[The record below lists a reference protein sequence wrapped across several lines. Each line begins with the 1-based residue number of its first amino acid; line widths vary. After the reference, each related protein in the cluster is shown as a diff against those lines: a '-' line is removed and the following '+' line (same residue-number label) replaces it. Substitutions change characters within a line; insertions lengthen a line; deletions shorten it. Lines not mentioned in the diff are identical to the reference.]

1 MTQDAKIVI
10 HNNTPWTLIEQQ
22 IFFAYYELYQNDF
35 HSYEQHLNRS
45 YSQIKAFFH
54 NWLRK
59 QPEEVKA
66 KYKLGQRGGR
76 HFAYRNNDTSILKK

>member
-1 MTQDAKIVI
+1 MQQINNPKQR
-10 HNNTPWTLIEQQ
+10 NTPWTLTEQQ
-22 IFFAYYELYQNDF
+22 IFFVYYELYKNDF

-45 YSQIKAFFH
+45 HSQIKAFFH

-66 KYKLGQRGGR
+66 LYKLGQRGGR
-76 HFAYRNNDTSILKK
+76 HFAYRNNDTQIHKQ

>member
-1 MTQDAKIVI
+1 MLESQHTYKHQNIC
-10 HNNTPWTLIEQQ
+10 WTFQEQQ
-22 IFFAYYELYQNDF
+22 IFFVYYELYKNDF

-59 QPEEVKA
+59 QSEEVKV
-66 KYKLGQRGGR
+66 KYKVGQRGGCNL
-76 HFAYRNNDTSILKK
+76 AYRNSK